1 MPAPHPTLAAE
12 LAPWLKGS
20 LLDGVELS
28 WLPGEQVPSPQ
39 RDLLVHDRDMTTS
52 LGDFHAD
59 TIALTVLRSARDGDL
74 YRREV
79 TLDTASDGRP
89 VEYGLIVMHLDTFP
103 EEHARRVVEE
113 RTPLGTILNESGL
126 PYLSHPQGFY
136 TIPAEA
142 LAGVFPSSS
151 GGAMLYGRYNTLS
164 WADGR
169 VLARILE
176 ILPATRATDH

>member
-1 MPAPHPTLAAE
+1 MTRPTLAAE
-12 LAPWLKGS
+12 LTPFLAGS

-28 WLPGEQVPSPQ
+28 WIPGDRVPPPQ

-52 LGDFHAD
+52 LGDFHED
-59 TIALTVLRSARDGDL
+59 VITLTVLRSARDGDL

-79 TLDTASDGRP
+79 TLNTRADARA

-103 EEHARRVVEE
+103 ERQRQLVVEE
-113 RTPLGTILNESGL
+113 CTPLGTILNDSGI

-136 TIPAEA
+136 HVPPGT
-142 LAGVFPSSS
+142 LAPVFPASP
-151 GGAMLYGRYNTLS
+151 GGTGLHGRYNTLS

-176 ILPATRATDH
+176 ILP